1 MKALLDLSRLAP
13 GERARVLGVT
23 SQGAMRRRLQ
33 ELGLLAG
40 AWVDCLGKSP
50 LGDPAAYRVRGA
62 VIALRQD
69 DARAVTVQPVE

>member
-1 MKALLDLSRLAP
+1 MKSLLDLSQLAP

-33 ELGLLAG
+33 ELGLLTG
-40 AWVDCLGKSP
+40 AWVECLGKSP

-62 VIALRQD
+62 VVALRQD
-69 DARAVTVQPVE
+69 DARAVTVQPIE

>member
-1 MKALLDLSRLAP
+1 MKSLLDLSQLAP

-40 AWVDCLGKSP
+40 AVECLGKAPGRSRR
-50 LGDPAAYRVRGA
+50 LSGAGRCDRPAAG
-62 VIALRQD
+62 
-69 DARAVTVQPVE
+69 

>member
-40 AWVDCLGKSP
+40 AWVECLGKSP

-69 DARAVTVQPVE
+69 DARAVTVQLIE

>member
-1 MKALLDLSRLAP
+1 MKSLLDLSQLAP

-23 SQGAMRRRLQ
+23 SQGAMRRRMQ

-50 LGDPAAYRVRGA
+50 QGDPARRRRSPVRGS
-62 VIALRQD
+62 
-69 DARAVTVQPVE
+69 